1 MRKTLVLTIDDEGR
15 DYGKRF
21 LITEM
26 PAQQAEKWA
35 MRAILALMRGGMELP
50 DGYEFNGMAAL
61 IGIALREVLPNLA
74 WQDAEP
80 LLDEMLHCVQVL
92 PDPTNTN
99 IVRPIMGDVEE
110 VKTLYKLRMAV
121 WDIHTDFLSAGENPT

>member
-80 LLDEMLHCVQVL
+80 LLDEMLACVEVM
-92 PDPTNTN
+92 PDPTNSN
-99 IVRPIMGDVEE
+99 IRRAIMGDVEE

-121 WDIHTDFLSAGENPT
+121 WDIHTDFLLAGENPT